1 MINWWPI
8 SLLNFDL
15 KIISKSLAPRGV
27 KKVLSN
33 LNDARQAAY
42 HHVNERFIGE
52 TGHLINDVIKP
63 VICKK

>member
-15 KIISKSLAPRGV
+15 KIISKSLATRGV

-33 LNDARQAAY
+33 LNARQAAY

-52 TGHLINDVIKP
+52 TGHLINDVRKP

>member
-1 MINWWPI
+1 M
-8 SLLNFDL
+8 
-15 KIISKSLAPRGV
+15 GV

-33 LNDARQAAY
+33 LNDARQTAY

-52 TGHLINDVIKP
+52 TGRLIDDVIKP